1 MTDSVKVI
9 VSTPAEHR
17 DVRNGSLLSP
27 AASLAAVIV
36 GSLSLLGWLLRIPA
50 LTSVFPGAAMKPNSA
65 LCFVLAGVS
74 LWLIQQRPS
83 EIRDS
88 RVQLMPLA
96 RALGGVAAL
105 LGLLTFA
112 EYLFRLNLGI
122 DEVLF
127 RSAVLATGLLH
138 PGRMSGATA
147 LGFLLLG
154 GSVLFMSNRR
164 PYPAQGLALLAFLN
178 GFIPCVGYLLNA
190 EELYKI
196 PGYSS
201 MALHVAILFVVTSM
215 GVLAA
220 RPRLGVMAA
229 VASDYMGGVMARR
242 ILPLVLVV
250 PVIFSW
256 LRWRT
261 RLASPDG
268 LEMRIAISTLGVVV
282 TFAAVLWLS
291 AMWLNGVDKGRRE
304 VEQRNYDLAAIVES
318 SNDAIFS
325 KDLSGTIINWNHGA
339 ERLYGYTAAEMIGR
353 PITTIIPAE
362 LHQEVTQILREIAAG
377 RSVTLE
383 QAARQRKDGSMI
395 DVSLIISPVR
405 DPKGQIVGA
414 STIAHDVTERKRA
427 EDALRDSEAR
437 YRRLF
442 ETAKDGILILD
453 EHSGLIIDVNPFLT
467 SLLDYP
473 REEFLGKA
481 LWDIGPFR
489 QIRES
494 KAAFQEL
501 KNNRYIRY
509 EDLPLETRTGQ
520 RVNVEF
526 VSNVYG
532 VNGTRVIQC
541 NIRDISARK
550 RAEESSAAQARNLSS
565 RSEEL
570 VRSQQALEEKT
581 LLLQSVLDSMPE
593 GLLVADERQ
602 NFLIW
607 NPAAE
612 KIIGLSQANMP
623 SQEWTKHYDILQ
635 PDRVTPFPPE
645 QDPLVQAI
653 QGESSR
659 VVMFVRNPQ
668 LAEGVFVEAS
678 ASPLKDK
685 NGIVRGSVVAFR
697 DMTERMRTE
706 ERLRE
711 YERVVEDL
719 EDMILVVDRDYRYVI
734 ANRAYLT
741 YRDIKREQV
750 IGHRVDE
757 VLEKETFESVVK
769 VKIDE
774 CFRGRVVRYEL
785 KDTYPKLGER
795 ALFVSYFPI
804 EGPTGITRI
813 ACVLRDITERKL
825 AEEEL
830 RKSEERF
837 SKAFR
842 SSPLAVTI
850 STEADGRYLDVNDAY
865 LQMVG
870 RQRGE
875 VVGRTVEELDFWP
888 QPSHRLEMLQQLRER
903 GRLTGFH
910 AQYATSKGEI
920 READMAAELIELE
933 GQACV
938 LVITRDVTETQQL
951 EAQFRQAQK
960 MEAVG
965 RLAGG
970 VAHDFNNILGVIIG
984 YSDLSLGLIAPESPA
999 NRYVEQIK
1007 KASHRAVELTRQ
1019 LLAFSRQ
1026 QVVFPKILDLNEVV
1040 QNVITMLQRLVGDDV
1055 AISYRPTVPI
1065 DCIKADPGQIEQILM
1080 NLVVNARDAMPKGGE
1095 IIIETGHAELDEHYV
1110 SKHPGSRAG
1119 QHVVLSVSDTGC
1131 GMDEKIRAQIFE
1143 PFFTTKGIGQG
1154 TGLGLSTVYGIVKQ
1168 GGGTV
1173 FVYSELGK
1181 GTTFKIYLPRVA
1193 GKAEQLVQSHKEA
1206 DFPGGSE
1213 TILVVED
1220 DLPLRELTVSML
1232 QGAGYRVIE
1241 AGNAEAAL
1249 DIVKAS
1255 EPGIDLLL
1263 TDVIMPGKSGAELLE
1278 LAKAIRP
1285 SLRSLFVS
1293 GYTGDLVALR
1303 GGLVP
1308 EAAFLEKPFTRSSL
1322 LKKVRSALQTQP

>member
-1 MTDSVKVI
+1 VEVI
-9 VSTPAEHR
+9 VSTRTER
-17 DVRNGSLLSP
+17 SDVWNSSLLSP

-50 LTSVFPGAAMKPNSA
+50 LTSIFPGAAMKPNTA
-65 LCFVLAGVS
+65 MCLVLAGVS
-74 LWLIQQRPS
+74 LWLIQQRPG
-83 EIRDS
+83 EMQDS
-88 RVQLMPLA
+88 PVQLMP
-96 RALGGVAAL
+96 RVLGGTAGLV
-105 LGLLTFA
+105 GLLTFA
-112 EYLFRLNLGI
+112 EYLFRLSLGI
-122 DEVLF
+122 DDVLF
-127 RSAVLATGLLH
+127 RGAVLATGVLH

-154 GSVLFMSNRR
+154 GSVLFMSNRK

-190 EELYKI
+190 KGLYQI

-220 RPRLGVMAA
+220 RPRLGVMA
-229 VASDYMGGVMARR
+229 VVTSDSVGGVMARR
-242 ILPLVLVV
+242 VLPLVLVV

-261 RLASPDG
+261 QPAGPDE
-268 LEMRIAISTLGVVV
+268 LEMRIAISTLFATV

-291 AMWLNGVDKGRRE
+291 AKWLNGVDEGRRE
-304 VEQRNYDLAAIVES
+304 VERRNYDLAAIVES
-318 SNDAIFS
+318 STDAIFS
-325 KDLSGTIINWNHGA
+325 KDLSGTIINWNRGA
-339 ERLYGYTAAEMIGR
+339 ERLYGYSAAEMIGK
-353 PITTIIPAE
+353 PITTIIPPE
-362 LHQEVTQILREIAAG
+362 QSGEITQILREIAAG
-377 RSVTLE
+377 RSVTFE
-383 QAARQRKDGSMI
+383 QAARQRKDGSLV

-437 YRRLF
+437 YHRLF

-453 EHSGLIIDVNPFLT
+453 EHSGLIIDVNPFLIK
-467 SLLDYP
+467 LLDYP
-473 REEFLGKA
+473 REEFLGKS

-501 KNNRYIRY
+501 KDNQYIRY
-509 EDLPLETRTGQ
+509 EDMPLETRTGQ

-532 VNGTRVIQC
+532 VNGTSVIQC
-541 NIRDISARK
+541 NIRDITARK
-550 RAEESSAAQARNLSS
+550 QAEESSAAQTRSLAR
-565 RSEEL
+565 RTEEL
-570 VRSQQALEEKT
+570 LRSQQALEEKT

-593 GLLVADERQ
+593 GLLVSDERQ

-612 KIIGLSQANMP
+612 KIIGLGPANMP
-623 SQEWTKHYDILQ
+623 SQEWTKHYGILQ
-635 PDRVTPFPPE
+635 PDRETPFPPE
-645 QDPLVQAI
+645 QDPLVRAI

-659 VVMFVRNPQ
+659 VVMFVRNSR

-711 YERVVEDL
+711 YERVVENL
-719 EDMILVVDRDYRYVI
+719 EDMIVVVDRDYRYVI
-734 ANRAYLT
+734 ANRAFLT
-741 YRDIKREQV
+741 YRDLKKEQV
-750 IGHRVDE
+750 IGRRVDE
-757 VLEKETFESVVK
+757 VLEKETFDSVVK
-769 VKIDE
+769 AKMDE
-774 CFRGRVVRYEL
+774 CFQGRFIQYEL
-785 KDTYPKLGER
+785 QNYYPTLGER
-795 ALFVSYFPI
+795 VLVVSYFPI

-842 SSPLAVTI
+842 GSPLAVTI
-850 STEADGRYLDVNDAY
+850 STEADGLYLDVNDAY

-870 RQRGE
+870 RKRE
-875 VVGRTVEELDFWP
+875 DVVGSTVAELNFWT
-888 QPSHRLEMLQQLRER
+888 QPSHRIEMLRQLRER
-903 GRLTGFH
+903 GRVTGFR
-910 AQYATSKGEI
+910 APYATSKGEI

-938 LVITRDVTETQQL
+938 LVITRDITETLQL

-970 VAHDFNNILGVIIG
+970 VAHDFNNMLGVIIG

-999 NRYVEQIK
+999 NRYMEQIK
-1007 KASHRAVELTRQ
+1007 KASHRAVGLTRQ

-1026 QVVFPKILDLNEVV
+1026 QVIFPKILDLNDVV
-1040 QNVITMLQRLVGDDV
+1040 QNVTTMLQRLVGDDV
-1055 AISYRPTVPI
+1055 AISFRPTVPI

-1080 NLVVNARDAMPKGGE
+1080 NLVVNAQDAMPGGGE
-1095 IIIETGHAELDEHYV
+1095 IMIQTGHADLDEHYA
-1110 SKHPGSRAG
+1110 SRHPGSHAG
-1119 QHVVLSVSDTGC
+1119 PHVVLSVSDTGC
-1131 GMDEKIRAQIFE
+1131 GMDEKIKAQIFD
-1143 PFFTTKGIGQG
+1143 PFFTTKAIGQG

-1168 GGGTV
+1168 GGGTI
-1173 FVYSELGK
+1173 FVYSEPGR
-1181 GTTFKIYLPRVA
+1181 GTTFKIYFPRVTEKAEVLPPSHDEGQLPR
-1193 GKAEQLVQSHKEA
+1193 
-1206 DFPGGSE
+1206 GSE

-1249 DIVKAS
+1249 DILNTS
-1255 EPGIDLLL
+1255 EREIDLLL
-1263 TDVIMPGKSGAELLE
+1263 SDVIMPGKSGVELLA

-1285 SLRSLFVS
+1285 NLRSLFVS
-1293 GYTGDLVALR
+1293 GYTGDLIALR
-1303 GGLVP
+1303 GGVVP
-1308 EAAFLEKPFTRSSL
+1308 EASFLEKPFTRSAL
-1322 LKKVRSALQTQP
+1322 LKKVRSALHSGQ

>member
-1 MTDSVKVI
+1 M
-9 VSTPAEHR
+9 STHAAPR
-17 DVRNGSLLSP
+17 DVRNSSVFSRV
-27 AASLAAVIV
+27 ASLAAVLA
-36 GSLSLLGWLLRIPA
+36 GGLSLLGWSLGIPA
-50 LTSVFPGAAMKPNSA
+50 LAGIFPGLDTMQPNTA

-74 LWLIQQRPS
+74 LWLIQPRPFA
-83 EIRDS
+83 IKDS
-88 RVQLMPLA
+88 RVQLIPVA
-96 RALGGVAAL
+96 RVLGGAVAL
-105 LGLLTFA
+105 VGLLTLA
-112 EYLFRLNLGI
+112 EYLFHLDLRI

-127 RSAVLATGLLH
+127 RTAVLATGALH
-138 PGRMSGATA
+138 PGRMSGAAA

-154 GSVLFMSNRR
+154 GSVLFMSHRR
-164 PYPAQGLALLAFLN
+164 PYPAQGLALLTFLN
-178 GFIPCVGYLLNA
+178 GLIACIGYLLNA
-190 EELYKI
+190 EQLYQI
-196 PGYSS
+196 PGCSS
-201 MALHVAILFVVTSM
+201 MALHVSMLFVTTSM

-220 RPRLGVMAA
+220 RPRSGVMAA
-229 VASDYMGGVMARR
+229 VTSESMGGVVARR
-242 ILPLVLVV
+242 VLPLVLVV
-250 PVIFSW
+250 PVLFSW

-261 RLASPDG
+261 QLAGLYG
-268 LEMRIAISTLGVVV
+268 LELGVAISTLGVVV
-282 TFAAVLWLS
+282 AFGAVLWLS
-291 AMWLNGVDKGRRE
+291 ARWLNGMDERRRE
-304 VEQRNYDLAAIVES
+304 VEQRNRDLAAIVES
-318 SNDAIFS
+318 SNDAIFG

-339 ERLYGYTAAEMIGR
+339 ERLYGYSAAEMIGK
-353 PITTIIPAE
+353 PVTTIIPAN
-362 LHQEVTQILREIAAG
+362 LHGEVAQILREVAAG
-377 RSVTLE
+377 QSVTLE
-383 QAARQRKDGSMI
+383 QAARQRKDGSLV
-395 DVSLIISPVR
+395 DVSLIVSPVR

-414 STIAHDVTERKRA
+414 STIARDITDRKRA

-473 REEFLGKA
+473 RDEFLGKA

-501 KNNRYIRY
+501 KENHYIRY

-532 VNGTRVIQC
+532 VNGASVIQC
-541 NIRDISARK
+541 NIRDITARK
-550 RAEESSAAQARNLSS
+550 QAEENSSSQTRRLAS
-565 RSEEL
+565 RTEEL
-570 VRSQQALEEKT
+570 VRLQQALEDKT
-581 LLLQSVLDSMPE
+581 LLLQSVLESMSE
-593 GLLVADERQ
+593 GLVVVDEKR
-602 NFLIW
+602 NFILW

-612 KIIGLSQANMP
+612 RIVGLGQAAMP
-623 SQEWTKHYDILQ
+623 DREWTRHYGILQ
-635 PDRVTPFPPE
+635 PDKVTPFPPD
-645 QDPLVQAI
+645 QDPVAFAA
-653 QGESSR
+653 QGKSDR
-659 VVMFVRNPQ
+659 TVMFVRNPR

-685 NGIVRGSVVAFR
+685 NGIVCGGVVAFR

-719 EDMILVVDRDYRYVI
+719 EDMIVVVDREYRYVI
-734 ANRAYLT
+734 ANRAFLS
-741 YRDIKREQV
+741 YRDLKKEQI
-750 IGHRVDE
+750 IGYRVDE
-757 VLEKETFESVVK
+757 VLDKETFDSIVK
-769 VKIDE
+769 AKIDE
-774 CFRGRVVRYEL
+774 CFEGKVIQYEL
-785 KDTYPKLGER
+785 KNTYPRLGDR
-795 ALFVSYFPI
+795 ALLVSYFPI
-804 EGPTGITRI
+804 EGSTGITRI
-813 ACVLRDITERKL
+813 ACVMRDITERKL

-830 RKSEERF
+830 QKSEERF

-870 RQRGE
+870 HKRGE
-875 VVGRTVEELDFWP
+875 VVGRTAEELDFWV
-888 QPSHRLEMLQQLRER
+888 QPSHRIEMLRQLRER

-920 READMAAELIELE
+920 READIAAELIELE

-938 LVITRDVTETQQL
+938 LVITRDITETQQL

-999 NRYVEQIK
+999 SRYMEQIK
-1007 KASHRAVELTRQ
+1007 KASHRAVGLTRQ

-1040 QNVITMLQRLVGDDV
+1040 QNVTTMLQRLVGDDV
-1055 AISYRPTVPI
+1055 AISFRPTVPLGSMN
-1065 DCIKADPGQIEQILM
+1065 ADPGQIEQILM
-1080 NLVVNARDAMPKGGE
+1080 NLVVNARDAMPAGGE

-1110 SKHPGSRAG
+1110 AHHPGSRAG
-1119 QHVVLSVSDTGC
+1119 EHVVLSVSDTGC
-1131 GMDEKIRAQIFE
+1131 GMDEKTKAQIFE

-1168 GGGTV
+1168 GGGTI
-1173 FVYSELGK
+1173 FVYSEPGM
-1181 GTTFKIYLPRVA
+1181 GTTFKIYFPRVA
-1193 GKAEQLVQSHKEA
+1193 GKAEQLGRSHEA
-1206 DFPGGSE
+1206 AAFPRGSE

-1220 DLPLRELTVSML
+1220 DLHLRELTVSML
-1232 QGAGYRVIE
+1232 EGAGYRVIA

-1249 DIVKAS
+1249 EIVKAA
-1255 EPGIDLLL
+1255 EPEIELIV
-1263 TDVIMPGKSGAELLE
+1263 TDVIMPGKTGVELVA
-1278 LAKAIRP
+1278 LAKAIHP
-1285 SLRSLFVS
+1285 NVRSLFVS

-1322 LKKVRSALQTQP
+1322 LKKVRSALYTGQ